1 MGRVTAINPGELRRL
16 LSAHGLRPSRAL
28 GQHFLADPN
37 TARRIVTL
45 AGVGPGDRV
54 LEIGP
59 GVGSL
64 TVALAGAGALV
75 TALELDR
82 HLIPV
87 LDDALG
93 RAGVASSVQVVQG
106 DALTVDLD
114 GLLGGVPHV
123 MVSNLPYNVAVPIVM
138 RMLGEAPVVSRML
151 VMVQRE
157 VGDRLAAGPGTKD
170 YGSVSVRVGYYAT
183 ARRVGLVPPTV
194 FLPPPKVDSSLV
206 ELVRHL
212 HPPVDVPSVD
222 GLFSLVRAG
231 FSQRRKMLRR
241 VLRSELGDRTDAVL
255 AAAGIDP
262 AARAETLDLATWAA
276 LARVVAADVAPDPT
290 SGGRGR

>member
-1 MGRVTAINPGELRRL
+1 MDRVTAINPGELRRL

-28 GQHFLADPN
+28 GQHFLADAN

-45 AGVGPGDRV
+45 AGVGPDDHV
-54 LEIGP
+54 LEVGP

-64 TVALAGAGALV
+64 TVALAGAGARV

-82 HLIPV
+82 HLLPV
-87 LDDALG
+87 LDDALD

-106 DALTVDLD
+106 DALTVDFNA
-114 GLLGGVPHV
+114 LLRGERHV

-138 RMLGEAPVVSRML
+138 RMLGEVPSVQRML

-157 VGDRLAAGPGTKD
+157 VGDRLAADAGTKD
-170 YGSVSVRVGYYAT
+170 YGSVSVRVGFYAS

-194 FLPPPKVDSSLV
+194 FLPPPKVDSALV
-206 ELVRHL
+206 ELVRRPR
-212 HPPVDVPSVD
+212 PPVDVPSVD
-222 GLFSLVRAG
+222 DLFALVRAG

-241 VLRSELGDRTDAVL
+241 VLRTELGDRTDAVL
-255 AAAGIDP
+255 VAAGIDP
-262 AARAETLDLATWAA
+262 AARAETLDLATWAT
-276 LARVVAADVAPDPT
+276 LARAVAATDPAGAAPEGP
-290 SGGRGR
+290 G